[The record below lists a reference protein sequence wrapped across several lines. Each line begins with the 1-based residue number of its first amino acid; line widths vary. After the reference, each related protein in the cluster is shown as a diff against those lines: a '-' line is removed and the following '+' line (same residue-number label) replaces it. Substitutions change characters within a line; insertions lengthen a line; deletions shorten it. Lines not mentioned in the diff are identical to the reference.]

1 MPEDLLLPKMGSWH
15 MSITCIPF
23 CPLWAFAKHAEPWRH
38 KQTVIKATEL
48 EGTPQTQT

>member
-1 MPEDLLLPKMGSWH
+1 MPEDLLLPKKGQLAYVYH
-15 MSITCIPF
+15 VYSI

-48 EGTPQTQT
+48 EGTPETQT